1 MRGGRFRAPAAA
13 LAAVTLLAIGIGVAY
28 ARSER
33 ATSTINGCYSLTTGV
48 LRIAGSC
55 GRDEAAISWNQDGPA
70 GPAGAAGPAGPT
82 GPTGPAGP
90 SGAKGEAGPAG
101 PAGKRGAAGADGKLT
116 VKVQG
121 GTPKIGNLLSLE
133 LQQLLK
139 IRIEQKKLLAKVDA
153 LNQSVTMV
161 REDLK
166 SIRRRLY
173 FMCIMDR
180 DESPPGVGEHARA
193 DCFWAPWSPYPEWK
207 SKMDAPFG
215 GP

>member
-1 MRGGRFRAPAAA
+1 MRYPPPA
-13 LAAVTLLAIGIGVAY
+13 LALAFVVLLVTGIGVAY

-70 GPAGAAGPAGPT
+70 GPAGAPGPAGPA

-101 PAGKRGAAGADGKLT
+101 PAGKRGAAGADGKLIIK
-116 VKVQG
+116 VKG
-121 GTPKIGNLLSLE
+121 GTPKLGNLLSLE

-139 IRIEQKKLLAKVDA
+139 IRIEQKKLLGKIDA
-153 LNQSVTMV
+153 ANQSLGMV
-161 REDLK
+161 KEDLK
-166 SIRRRLY
+166 SMRRRLY

-180 DESPPGVGEHARA
+180 DESPPGKGPHERA
-193 DCFWAPWSPYPEWK
+193 DCFWPPWSPYPEWK
-207 SKMDAPFG
+207 TKMDAPFG